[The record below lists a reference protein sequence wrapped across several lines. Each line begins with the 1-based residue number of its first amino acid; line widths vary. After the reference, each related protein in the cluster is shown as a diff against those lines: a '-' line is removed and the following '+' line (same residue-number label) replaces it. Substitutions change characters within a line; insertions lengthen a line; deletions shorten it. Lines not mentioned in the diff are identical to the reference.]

1 MAWKEQY
8 NFKRYFIPCW
18 QRGDETWSDQE
29 ARNDDAYALFGRL
42 SSTRIPNKKE
52 KKEFVLCKL
61 ILGRI
66 VLLLDQ
72 INITKSWLSSYNL
85 QGDKE
90 QKSTFSLQMKEV
102 DQSFLKEQK
111 YFLFE
116 KEAKLFVGWN

>member
-1 MAWKEQY
+1 MKSA
-8 NFKRYFIPCW
+8 
-18 QRGDETWSDQE
+18 DETGSDQE

-116 KEAKLFVGWN
+116 KEAKLFVG